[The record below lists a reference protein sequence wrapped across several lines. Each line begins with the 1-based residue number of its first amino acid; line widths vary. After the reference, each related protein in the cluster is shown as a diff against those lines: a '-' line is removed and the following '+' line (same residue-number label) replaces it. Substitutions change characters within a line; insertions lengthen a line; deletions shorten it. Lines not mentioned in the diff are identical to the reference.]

1 VETDL
6 EDASLPSEHQR
17 TVDVAILFVHQFGPR
32 NAHQVGLSRDDVL
45 HENTPSIAAATLNE
59 DRMLGRRSRRSE
71 LKLIRGANSF
81 YSVQLCDIDCV
92 CCRNATALRRRS
104 PYPN

>member
-1 VETDL
+1 M
-6 EDASLPSEHQR
+6 
-17 TVDVAILFVHQFGPR
+17 
-32 NAHQVGLSRDDVL
+32 SRDDVL

-81 YSVQLCDIDCV
+81 YSVQC
-92 CCRNATALRRRS
+92 ATLIVFVAEMPRR
-104 PYPN
+104 